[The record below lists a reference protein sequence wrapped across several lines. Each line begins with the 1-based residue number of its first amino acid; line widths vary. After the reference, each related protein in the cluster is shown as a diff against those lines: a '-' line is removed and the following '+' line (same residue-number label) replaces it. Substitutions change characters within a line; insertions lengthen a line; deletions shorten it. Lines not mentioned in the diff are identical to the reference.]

1 MQFSKIIT
9 VYNPMKKTSN
19 KDKVSFKSRPLQDRS
34 FITRN
39 QVVMY
44 HEASIKEAETIRHLR
59 FMYARCLFADMLLLA
74 FCLFPIPP
82 FFMLLNAI
90 VVAHSFVKITLQPRD
105 VYYSVES
112 NPVIDEV
119 ENPRYV
125 NLIVSAKIQNE
136 RDNNKQL
143 TELSDHFKHLCRTV
157 LISLGS
163 LIALYLLYSLKLFI
177 ALWR

>member
-19 KDKVSFKSRPLQDRS
+19 KDKVNFKSRPIQDSS
-34 FITRN
+34 FTTRN
-39 QVVMY
+39 KVFMY
-44 HEASIKEAETIRHLR
+44 HEASLKEAETIRHLR

-105 VYYSVES
+105 MYYSVES

-125 NLIVSAKIQNE
+125 NLIVSAKILQMSSH
-136 RDNNKQL
+136 L
-143 TELSDHFKHLCRTV
+143 LVLSSTLM
-157 LISLGS
+157 LIST
-163 LIALYLLYSLKLFI
+163 LLERLVETKFRLP
-177 ALWR
+177 

>member
-9 VYNPMKKTSN
+9 VYKPMKKTSN

-105 VYYSVES
+105 MYYSVES

-125 NLIVSAKIQNE
+125 DLIVSAKIQNE
-136 RDNNKQL
+136 RDNDKQL
-143 TELSDHFKHLCRTV
+143 TELSNHYK
-157 LISLGS
+157 
-163 LIALYLLYSLKLFI
+163 YLS
-177 ALWR
+177 